1 VLRCRAP
8 WPGRLQIRLRGIDG
22 RLLHGDC
29 VLKWL
34 LVQFNK
40 KISLVH
46 TVVVVDQNPGNLT
59 ADAGSDECH
68 VTVHESIIRRYS
80 VESQPDPR
88 NTEPKGGRQDQNA

>member
-1 VLRCRAP
+1 LAAV
-8 WPGRLQIRLRGIDG
+8 RLCAING

-46 TVVVVDQNPGNLT
+46 TVVVIHQNARHLT

-68 VTVHESIIRRYS
+68 VTVHESIIRRYRG
-80 VESQPDPR
+80 EGKPDPG
-88 NTEPKGGRQDQNA
+88 NAEPKGGRQDQNA